1 MQRQILNL
9 TLALLL
15 ALSLAPAALAETPAE
30 EITALVNAAN
40 ADLEAAGA
48 NVRIGIAEY
57 VTAWDEMGQTIFFND
72 VGNKQLGADFV
83 PGDSR
88 RAAWSN
94 GSNPDITYVV
104 QGVGDAS
111 NLPLAVT
118 TAAIDRAMATW
129 DAVNCSNLPVVGQPP
144 FAGELGI
151 IENGF
156 TVPILADITH
166 AGWIPLAPPTL
177 GVTFTLI
184 FVDPAQP
191 GAPPTDIDGNGKL
204 DVGIREIYY
213 SSLFLWADDGT
224 SNIDVET
231 VALHEA
237 GHGLSQAHF
246 GKLIQTTSN
255 GQFHF
260 APAAVMNAGYT
271 GPRRALTGTDNGGH
285 CSNWADWPNN

>member
-1 MQRQILNL
+1 MRRILNPL
-9 TLALLL
+9 LVILLL
-15 ALSLAPAALAETPAE
+15 VTFVPPASAQSPDE
-30 EITALVNAAN
+30 EIATLVDAAN
-40 ADLEAAGA
+40 AGLEAAGA
-48 NVRIGIAEY
+48 NVRVGIAESFS
-57 VTAWDEMGQTIFFND
+57 AWDEMGQTIFFNN

-83 PGDSR
+83 PDDAR

-111 NLPLAVT
+111 NLSLAVT

-129 DAVNCSNLPVVGQPP
+129 DALTCSDLPIAGLPP

-151 IENGF
+151 VENGF

-184 FVDPAQP
+184 FVDPTQP
-191 GAPPTDIDGNGKL
+191 GTPPTDVDGNGKL
-204 DVGIREIYY
+204 DTAIREIYY
-213 SSLFLWADDGT
+213 SSLFLWADDGA

-246 GKLIQTTSN
+246 GKLIQTTAN

-271 GPRRALTGTDNGGH
+271 GPRRGLLGTDNGGH
-285 CSNWADWPNN
+285 CSNWSSWPNN